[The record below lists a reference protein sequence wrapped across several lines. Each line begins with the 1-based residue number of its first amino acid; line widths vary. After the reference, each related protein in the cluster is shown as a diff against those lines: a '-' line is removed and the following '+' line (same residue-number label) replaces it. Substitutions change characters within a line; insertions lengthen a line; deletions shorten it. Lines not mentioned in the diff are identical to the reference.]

1 MATNLFRKTQ
11 SLYASTA
18 NTFSTGDSETITPAS
33 VSGLPT
39 DTEMTLTFDR
49 VDSSGTETPTKMER
63 IIGVVTG
70 GNFVS
75 RVTTGRG
82 ADGSTE
88 QAHTSPVVEYIPNA
102 KDMDDAVDGILVEHT
117 QAGLHKNIATAS
129 DVATATNNTKIVTPL
144 AVAPYANNSLNR
156 QAIINGNF
164 DIWQRGTTVSPTPA
178 INPNGFLADRW
189 LAQAYSGSGGSPG
202 NQTITISQQAFTPG
216 QTDVPNEPTYY
227 KRLTVTT
234 VGDQGTDG
242 NSFFRFYYKAEGVR
256 MFAGQ
261 TATLS
266 FYAKADSSRD
276 MAVCLR
282 QDFGSGG
289 SAAVDSGGGETK
301 SLTTSWQKFTTT
313 FTMPS
318 ISGKTIGTS
327 SYLDLSLMLYK
338 EGNTAYLTPDGEVG
352 TWSAGVFDLAQVQLC
367 AGSVALPFQPK
378 SYAQEL
384 ADCQRYYFNS
394 RDGAV
399 QKPSSFGIG
408 ATTATIA
415 TNAHFPVSMRAVPTI
430 VIYSYN
436 NTASKVAD
444 FGGTTDRGTTVTAG
458 VSNVTRS
465 SFSKIND
472 SGTSFT
478 TANLYWFYFTADAEL

>member
-164 DIWQRGTTVSPTPA
+164 DIWQRGTS
-178 INPNGFLADRW
+178 GFTADEYTADRW
-189 LAQAYSGSGGSPG
+189 IQGLSGASMTTSR
-202 NQTITISQQAFTPG
+202 QAFTVG
-216 QTDVPNEPTYY
+216 QTDVPNNPNYY
-227 KRLTVTT
+227 LRMNVTT
-234 VGDQGTDG
+234 GADMA
-242 NSFFRFYYKAEGVR
+242 RIMHKIEGVEK
-256 MFAGQ
+256 FSGQ
-261 TATLS
+261 EVTLS
-266 FYAKADSSRD
+266 FWAKGTNPGGGVIYTGYLQA
-276 MAVCLR
+276 
-282 QDFGSGG
+282 FGSGG
-289 SAAVDSGGGETK
+289 SAAVEDYEVDSHT
-301 SLTTSWQKFTTT
+301 LTSSWQKFTST
-313 FTMPS
+313 FTVPS
-318 ISGKTIGTS
+318 ISGKTVGAS
-327 SYLDLSLMLYK
+327 SYLQIHFNQASDTSADAWVLDLS
-338 EGNTAYLTPDGEVG
+338 
-352 TWSAGVFDLAQVQLC
+352 QVQLC

-378 SYAQEL
+378 SYGEEL
-384 ADCQRYYFNS
+384 AACERYYQSSFDYGVTPAINLDTPQISSVATGTIGTFPIKFSVRMRTTPTMTTWNKNVSTTGISSLAWTEINDAFNFALE
-394 RDGAV
+394 RTDGNISTNHKNTTGFTL
-399 QKPSSFGIG
+399 KPSGVLS
-408 ATTATIA
+408 
-415 TNAHFPVSMRAVPTI
+415 
-430 VIYSYN
+430 
-436 NTASKVAD
+436 
-444 FGGTTDRGTTVTAG
+444 AG
-458 VSNVTRS
+458 Y
-465 SFSKIND
+465 SKIKLN
-472 SGTSFT
+472 
-478 TANLYWFYFTADAEL
+478 WQADAEL

>member
-33 VSGLPT
+33 VAGLPT

-156 QAIINGNF
+156 QAIINGGFTVN
-164 DIWQRGTTVSPTPA
+164 QRVYVSNA
-178 INPNGFLADRW
+178 ALASGEYGHDRW
-189 LAQAYSGSGGSPG
+189 KAGAGGGDYTFTQLASSTIITIKAGKTLIQVIEDKNVVGGTYTLSWTGTAQARSGV
-202 NQTITISQQAFTPG
+202 
-216 QTDVPNEPTYY
+216 D
-227 KRLTVTT
+227 
-234 VGDQGTDG
+234 
-242 NSFFRFYYKAEGVR
+242 
-256 MFAGQ
+256 
-261 TATLS
+261 TA
-266 FYAKADSSRD
+266 
-276 MAVCLR
+276 
-282 QDFGSGG
+282 
-289 SAAVDSGGGETK
+289 
-301 SLTTSWQKFTTT
+301 
-313 FTMPS
+313 
-318 ISGKTIGTS
+318 
-327 SYLDLSLMLYK
+327 
-338 EGNTAYLTPDGEVG
+338 TPDGAYADSPLAITAQTAG
-352 TWSAGVFDLAQVQLC
+352 TVMSVEFDDGTLGQVQLNS
-367 AGSVALPFQPK
+367 GSVALPFQPK
-378 SYAQEL
+378 SFAQEL

-394 RDGAV
+394 KDGAT
-399 QKPSSFGIG
+399 QRPSSFGIG

-444 FGGTTDRGTTVTAG
+444 FGGTTDRGTTVTAA
-458 VSNVTRS
+458 VNNVTRS
-465 SFSKIND
+465 GFSKIND